1 MSIFPFSINLSEH
14 RRTPKIQQD
23 MIKIYIY
30 MQDMNKNS
38 YINTLSNHSTS
49 FLRNSPDESLPK
61 GVERFVGSSGLISP
75 LKRGLRVHLWF
86 ASPFSGT
93 VRWPCRHHRCRYEK
107 NDKLTG
113 VTVFFPVIFLMCVL
127 VKCAPASQLR
137 TIWHHPTYPTI
148 PQIEKSNDEP
158 NEKKLNLFHQL
169 LLKCVYHSIHPWL
182 RNTSRK
188 NPSPCPLLPTCWAP
202 AFCCSKTKVHNLSYL
217 MQPGMTMGWIVQ
229 HFPRESQGVTR

>member
-1 MSIFPFSINLSEH
+1 M
-14 RRTPKIQQD
+14 T
-23 MIKIYIY
+23 
-30 MQDMNKNS
+30 
-38 YINTLSNHSTS
+38 
-49 FLRNSPDESLPK
+49 NSPDESLPK

-93 VRWPCRHHRCRYEK
+93 R
-107 NDKLTG
+107 
-113 VTVFFPVIFLMCVL
+113 TVAMSAPPLSVWKKWQVDWCHLCFFPSYSSCLCLSNVLHTHNYEQYDTTPLTQQFLKLKNPMMNQTKKKTQPLSSIVI
-127 VKCAPASQLR
+127 K
-137 TIWHHPTYPTI
+137 I
-148 PQIEKSNDEP
+148 
-158 NEKKLNLFHQL
+158 
-169 LLKCVYHSIHPWL
+169 KCVYHSIHPWL

>member
-1 MSIFPFSINLSEH
+1 ML
-14 RRTPKIQQD
+14 RT
-23 MIKIYIY
+23 
-30 MQDMNKNS
+30 
-38 YINTLSNHSTS
+38 
-49 FLRNSPDESLPK
+49 
-61 GVERFVGSSGLISP
+61 VGSSGLISP

-86 ASPFSGT
+86 ASPLEAPYGGHVFIVVGMKKMTSWL
-93 VRWPCRHHRCRYEK
+93 VSLC
-107 NDKLTG
+107 
-113 VTVFFPVIFLMCVL
+113 FFPSYSS
-127 VKCAPASQLR
+127 CACL
-137 TIWHHPTYPTI
+137 
-148 PQIEKSNDEP
+148 SNVFHNFIITNNMTPPHLP
-158 NEKKLNLFHQL
+158 NNSSNWKIQWWTKRKKLNLFHQL

>member
-1 MSIFPFSINLSEH
+1 MNIVVPLRFN
-14 RRTPKIQQD
+14 KIWLRY
-23 MIKIYIY
+23 IYICARHEQELLY
-30 MQDMNKNS
+30 KHFP
-38 YINTLSNHSTS
+38 ITPLVFWETAL
-49 FLRNSPDESLPK
+49 LRT
-61 GVERFVGSSGLISP
+61 VGSSGLISP

-86 ASPFSGT
+86 ASPLEAPYGGHVFIVMKKWQVDWCHCVFSSHIPH
-93 VRWPCRHHRCRYEK
+93 VRACQ
-107 NDKLTG
+107 
-113 VTVFFPVIFLMCVL
+113 MCSSFIITNNMT
-127 VKCAPASQLR
+127 P
-137 TIWHHPTYPTI
+137 PTYPTI